1 MRCLAPLLLLLSVA
15 GCGGL
20 TTRLCGAPGQPC
32 CTGAVCNEGA
42 LCSTAQLCEACGGE
56 GQPCCAESA
65 CTGALACV
73 SGACVQQVTCA
84 VQCTLGA
91 SRCANGGVETCR
103 PAGVCPGWQQTVLAC
118 PPGADCVA
126 TGDTADC
133 VERCP
138 GACAPNTLVC
148 TTQGL
153 SACVES
159 GACPTLL
166 SQVDDLDAPQ
176 CLTGAVVDAEFAWE
190 SPTPL
195 GTDLVDLAGEL
206 TSSYWVL
213 DYQGNIVHYAQGAWA
228 YEVRPTAGK
237 HVTALASCGL
247 GSRLYAVGEN
257 GTVLRRAAAEWTEE
271 NVGSNTWL
279 NDVVCDSSRAYAA
292 GSDGKLYV
300 RDGSSWTGY
309 PTGVSA
315 PFSGLA
321 LMFSQQEVYLSG
333 AAGLVVRC
341 DLSALPPTCAP
352 ENTGTA
358 ASLHAIWGDTAS
370 NTVFAVGEN
379 GTLVQRGATWSVI
392 PLPGVTEALS
402 GVTGFFDST
411 NNQTYSVIVSSLG
424 RVIVRRNAA
433 LQSMSV
439 LPGSWLTA
447 AWVPNAG
454 TVVAAGSHGGLWYRP
469 GVESQTPFV
478 ARGGEKPVSKTLYAV
493 ATAGQGRLF
502 AVGEAGTRMR
512 RQNGAWLVDEL
523 GVTTTKRLTGV
534 AVRNA
539 GEVYAV
545 GDEGTVLARRWG
557 TWGADAVGLTTENLK
572 GVAVDATRAWVLG
585 TTQLL
590 EKDLALGTWRS
601 IPFPAGTPTLEGLAL
616 KKDAQ
621 GRGVELAFPATQ
633 CHVVLYDPNAGQW
646 SSVTGPPNCVTT
658 EDFLSVAY
666 LSSGDLVAAS
676 QTRSFYRR
684 NGSSFVPEYVPGQD
698 PARIHALV
706 ADGSSM
712 WAAGEFGALHRR
724 VTTTWAEVQPG
735 LTASTF
741 YGAVKDD
748 EGVFFVGDDG
758 MVLRRQ

>member
-1 MRCLAPLLLLLSVA
+1 MRPSALLLVLLTAA

-20 TTRLCGAPGQPC
+20 TTKLCGAPGQPC
-32 CTGAVCNEGA
+32 CTGAACNAGA
-42 LCSTAQLCEACGGE
+42 LCSSAQLCEACGGE
-56 GQPCCAESA
+56 GQPCCAENA

-73 SGACVQQVTCA
+73 SGACVQQVSCA

-91 SRCANGGVETCR
+91 SRCANNGVETCR
-103 PAGVCPGWQQTVLAC
+103 PAGVCPAWQQTVVVC

-126 TGDTADC
+126 SGDSADC

-159 GACPTLL
+159 GACPTLV
-166 SQVDDLDAPQ
+166 SQVDDVDAPQ

-190 SPTPL
+190 SPAPA
-195 GTDLVDLAGEL
+195 GVELVDIAGEL

-213 DYQGNIVHYAQGAWA
+213 DRQGNILHYAQGAWA

-237 HVTALASCGL
+237 QVIALASCGL
-247 GSRLYAVGEN
+247 GSRLYAVGQN

-279 NDVVCDSSRAYAA
+279 TDVVCDSSRAWAA

-300 RDGSSWTGY
+300 RDGSTWTGY
-309 PTGVSA
+309 DTGVSA
-315 PFSGLA
+315 VFSGLT

-333 AAGLVVRC
+333 SAGLVVRC
-341 DLSALPPTCAP
+341 DVSALPPTCAP
-352 ENTGTA
+352 ENTATA
-358 ASLHAIWGDTAS
+358 ANLHAIWGDPAS
-370 NTVFAVGEN
+370 NTVFAVGDD

-392 PLPGVTEALS
+392 PLPAVTEALT
-402 GVTGFFDST
+402 GVTGFYDST
-411 NNQTYSVIVSSLG
+411 NHQTYSVIVSDSG
-424 RVIVRRNAA
+424 RIIVRRNAA
-433 LQSMSV
+433 LQSMVV
-439 LPGSWLTA
+439 LPGAWLNA
-447 AWVPNAG
+447 AWVPNEG
-454 TVVAAGSHGGLWYRP
+454 TVVAAGANGALWYRP
-469 GVESQTPFV
+469 GLESSTPFV
-478 ARGGEKPVSKTLYAV
+478 ARGGAKPVSQTLYAV

-502 AVGEAGTRMR
+502 AVGDNGTRMR

-523 GVTTTKRLTGV
+523 GVSTTKRLTGV

-545 GDEGTVLARRWG
+545 GDEGTVLLRRWG

-572 GVAVDATRAWVLG
+572 GVAIDPTRAWALG

-601 IPFPAGTPTLEGLAL
+601 IPFPAGTPPLEGLAL
-616 KKDAQ
+616 RKDAQ
-621 GRGVELAFPATQ
+621 GKGVELAFAAAR
-633 CHVVLYDPNAGQW
+633 CLVVSYEPNSGQW
-646 SSVTGPPNCVTT
+646 SSVTGPSNCITT
-658 EDFLSVAY
+658 QDFLAVGF
-666 LSSGDLVAAS
+666 LSSGDLIAAS
-676 QTRSFYRR
+676 ETRAFFRR
-684 NGSSFVPEYVPGQD
+684 SGGSFVAENVLGQE
-698 PARIHALV
+698 PVRIHALV

-712 WAAGEFGALHRR
+712 WAAGEGGALHRR
-724 VTTTWAEVQPG
+724 VTTTWSEVQPA
-735 LTASTF
+735 LMQNTL

-748 EGVFFVGDDG
+748 EGLFFVGMG
-758 MVLRRQ
+758 GAVLRRQ